1 MIARLRLLTS
11 EAVRSV
17 GANLSTTI
25 AATMTVL
32 IGMVLL
38 GLFIGLGTWVL
49 AWSDHVKKELVVK
62 VYFCAPSD
70 VPARRVC
77 PKGQR
82 ETPASVNAVNA
93 QIGGM
98 KDSGLVKSYTFV
110 SKEDALAR
118 MKKQHPDM
126 TEGLTANP
134 FPDGLEIVPSRAEDI
149 GKIALSFRHGTN
161 EVQDVVYGKKT
172 ANTILGVAKVIE
184 SVFLVAIVVLLA
196 SSTMLIANT
205 IRLSIFSRRREIEVM
220 KLVGATNWFVRGPF
234 MIEGLIVGVGGSL
247 IAVILLLLG
256 KLVALPSIT
265 HHLHGDPSV
274 HALQFWVTA
283 LILLLVGLVLGAG
296 GAGLTL
302 RKFLQV

>member
-70 VPARRVC
+70 PPARRVC
-77 PKGQR
+77 EKGRR
-82 ETPASVNAVNA
+82 ESPASVNALNA
-93 QIGGM
+93 QIAQM
-98 KDSGLVKSYTFV
+98 KDSGLVKTYSFV
-110 SKEDALAR
+110 SKDDALAR
-118 MKKQHPDM
+118 MKKQHPEM
-126 TEGLTANP
+126 TSGLTANP
-134 FPDGLEIVPSRAEDI
+134 FPDGLEITPAHAEDI
-149 GKIALSFRHGTN
+149 GKIARSFRHGQN
-161 EVQDVVYGKKT
+161 QVQDVVYGKKT

-184 SVFLVAIVVLLA
+184 SVFLVAILVLLA

-247 IAVILLLLG
+247 IAVVLLMLG

-274 HALQFWVTA
+274 HAWPFWVIT
-283 LILLLVGLVLGAG
+283 LILVGVGLVLGTG

>member
-1 MIARLRLLTS
+1 MMARLRLLVN

-49 AWSDHVKKELVVK
+49 AWSDHVKKELIVK
-62 VYFCAPSD
+62 VYFCSPTD
-70 VPARRVC
+70 RVPVC
-77 PKGQR
+77 PKGER
-82 ETPASVNAVNA
+82 ESEASINAVSA
-93 QIGGM
+93 QIQQLQTEG
-98 KDSGLVKSYTFV
+98 KVKSYHFV
-110 SKEDALAR
+110 SRDEALKR
-118 MKKQHPDM
+118 MRKQHPDM
-126 TEGLTANP
+126 VVGLTANP
-134 FPDGLEIVPSRAEDI
+134 FPDGEEIIPARAEDI
-149 GKIALSFRHGTN
+149 KEVAGLFHHGEN
-161 EVQDVVYGKKT
+161 EVQNVVWGKKT
-172 ANTILGVAKVIE
+172 ATTILNIAKVIE
-184 SVFLVAIVVLLA
+184 SVFLVAIIVLLA

-234 MIEGLIVGVGGSL
+234 MIEGLIVGVGGAL
-247 IAVILLLLG
+247 IAVVLLLLAR
-256 KLVALPSIT
+256 VAALPAIT
-265 HHLHGDPSV
+265 RHLESTSDV
-274 HALQFWVTA
+274 HALTFGWTA
-283 LILLLVGLVLGAG
+283 VILVVVGLVLGAG